1 MRPDGRPCF
10 ARFPARKRTRSRVAQ
25 ACALVAALFPMLA
38 LGQSLSTKA
47 RESGC
52 VDKPE
57 LREGSLYRCTT
68 ASGFSAYFNVP
79 EAAPAERAPPKR
91 TTSTPPSTA
100 AGAASAAP
108 VPGLPRVDAA
118 TQRGRD
124 DLRRKVLQDELASEE
139 KLLLEARS
147 AFASGAP
154 TALPEE
160 KAQPAKYA
168 ERVARLRQ
176 AMLQHERNVELL
188 RKELGV
194 PR

>member
-1 MRPDGRPCF
+1 MRLD
-10 ARFPARKRTRSRVAQ
+10 ARFRFASSVSGKRPRSRA
-25 ACALVAALFPMLA
+25 AWGCALTVALFVPVLA
-38 LGQSLSTKA
+38 HGQSLATKA

-68 ASGFSAYFNVP
+68 GSGFAAYFNVP
-79 EAAPAERAPPKR
+79 EAAAPERAPPRR
-91 TTSTPPSTA
+91 TGTPPPP
-100 AGAASAAP
+100 AP
-108 VPGLPRVDAA
+108 TGGTTQVPGLPRVDAA

-139 KLLLEARS
+139 KLLLEARG

-154 TALPEE
+154 AALPEE
-160 KAQPAKYA
+160 KEQPAKYA